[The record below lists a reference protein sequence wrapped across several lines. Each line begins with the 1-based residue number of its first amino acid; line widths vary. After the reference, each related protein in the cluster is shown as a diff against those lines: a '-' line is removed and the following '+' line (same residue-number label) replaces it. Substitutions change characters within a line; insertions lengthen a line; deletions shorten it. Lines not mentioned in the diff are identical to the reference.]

1 MSVVR
6 REDKNN
12 KLTDSTESLSFAQT
26 EVVYW
31 EEKASLVALI
41 DERGK

>member
-6 REDKNN
+6 REDKGN
-12 KLTDSTESLSFAQT
+12 KLIDSTESLSFAQT

-31 EEKASLVALI
+31 VEKASLVASI
-41 DERGK
+41 EKRGK